1 MEDYMKNMGS
11 VDRII
16 RTILG
21 LILVVVGVLL
31 QINSGNFWW
40 IAIPGVVFL
49 LTAAISTC
57 PIYLPFK
64 ISTIKNTK

>member
-1 MEDYMKNMGS
+1 MKNMGS
-11 VDRII
+11 VDRMI
-16 RTILG
+16 RTVLG
-21 LILVVVGVLL
+21 LILVIIGVLMQL
-31 QINSGNFWW
+31 NTGKFWW
-40 IAIPGVVFL
+40 IGIPGAVFL